1 MTARVG
7 NPSLRWLAAYGVAAV
22 AGTAIATLGTFAVSG
37 AMPGIGLWLTRILP
51 FAAIA
56 LFVPVAVASFV
67 LMKADVWTMRGFVI
81 AGAAIPVLFFLT
93 VLALGNAPGANF
105 VSSLVVWAVSGAI
118 AGAIF
123 HQVWEKLS

>member
-1 MTARVG
+1 MMARVS
-7 NPSLRWLAAYGVAAV
+7 NPSLRWLAAYAVAAF
-22 AGTAIATLGTFAVSG
+22 AGTVIATLGTWAVSG
-37 AMPGIGLWLTRILP
+37 TMPGFGLWLSRILP

-56 LFVPVAVASFV
+56 LFVPVAVASFL
-67 LMKADVWTMRGFVI
+67 LMKAGFWTITGFVI

-105 VSSLVVWAVSGAI
+105 VSSLVLWAVAGAV